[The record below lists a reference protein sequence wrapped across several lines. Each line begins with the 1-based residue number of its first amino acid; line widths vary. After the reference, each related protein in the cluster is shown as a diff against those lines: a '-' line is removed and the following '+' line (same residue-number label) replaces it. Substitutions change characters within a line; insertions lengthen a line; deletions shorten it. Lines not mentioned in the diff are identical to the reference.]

1 LSYTKTSNC
10 QTQPEWLKYAE
21 SLVGLPIRV
30 PNRWWGKQYKYGFT
44 DCTVDEILEHEACG
58 DHFGFWWNEDAYKM
72 DFNAVVTYADK
83 MAAKDKGMDL
93 KPPNNIVNELMKKK
107 KRPRTTNNVRLP
119 CPYHV

>member
-1 LSYTKTSNC
+1 MVEICRKSCRAAYTRSK
-10 QTQPEWLKYAE
+10 P
-21 SLVGLPIRV
+21 LVG
-30 PNRWWGKQYKYGFT
+30 
-44 DCTVDEILEHEACG
+44 E
-58 DHFGFWWNEDAYKM
+58 M